1 MAIAVA
7 SVIDSWHDGKREHV
21 KGTLSF
27 SGSYTTGGEV
37 VNLSHSAIKTTK
49 PPVHMQIDSS
59 SGYKYE
65 YQRSTG
71 KVMVR
76 QSAAAGSPGAEIS
89 AAAYPGGVTSD
100 VAEFYGI
107 FKNV

>member
-1 MAIAVA
+1 MPIAVA

-37 VNLSHSAIKTTK
+37 ASFSHSAIKTTK
-49 PPVHMQIDSS
+49 PPIHIQIEGS

-65 YQRSTG
+65 FQRSSG
-71 KVMVR
+71 KVIVR

-89 AAAYPGGVTSD
+89 AAAYPGGVTAD